1 MHLIL
6 EGKFGDDP
14 YRNKSLMTCPSH
26 IETIPLICSAK
37 QFLYDRNIRHE
48 RVNSLLFHFRSL
60 EFKPIFFPLHPSST
74 PWKHQ
79 KTVRFSDVFSG
90 QRKDVLGTNGL
101 NKNWRLKQRQLF
113 RPNSKD
119 IMQGK
124 YIFQQSGF
132 SEKFMKIFKKPL
144 FHPRYGFIS
153 SKFEFIT
160 STTVIIVIINNERF
174 TCIQAA
180 ILFLSLGRLLP
191 PYLMFQYKCQQLL
204 EVHQVPASYFMMITR
219 HSLMIAQIC
228 QVNWQQ
234 NFSQIQDKV
243 SK

>member
-1 MHLIL
+1 MKELIRFYFTSDRL
-6 EGKFGDDP
+6 NINPFFFRCTLP
-14 YRNKSLMTCPSH
+14 HPSH
-26 IETIPLICSAK
+26 
-37 QFLYDRNIRHE
+37 
-48 RVNSLLFHFRSL
+48 
-60 EFKPIFFPLHPSST
+60 
-74 PWKHQ
+74 
-79 KTVRFSDVFSG
+79 VFSG

-119 IMQGK
+119 IMHGK
-124 YIFQQSGF
+124 YIFQQTGF
-132 SEKFMKIFKKPL
+132 SEKFMKNFKKPL

-160 STTVIIVIINNERF
+160 STVIIIVINNERF
-174 TCIQAA
+174 ACIQAA

-204 EVHQVPASYFMMITR
+204 EVHQVPASYFMMTTR

-234 NFSQIQDKV
+234 NFSLIQDKV